1 MSDTTSTASHTDAAA
16 FQQKSPLVGRD
27 AHSRVAPAARRIGLV
42 YRAYR
47 RSIDVVISSISLVVT
62 LPLFLIVSL
71 VIKSTSRG
79 PVFFSQT
86 RIGRGGEPFVIV
98 KFRTML
104 AGTHEEVLGDTAQ
117 YQRYVDN
124 GFKLTE
130 DDPRITPVGRW
141 LRKTSLDELP
151 QLVNVLSGQ
160 MSVVGVRPLVP
171 DELAARS
178 CSDQAAYGLLRPGL
192 TGLWQIAGRSSLDV
206 DNRIELDRRYLDTC
220 SIRTDLRILVLTPA
234 ALFRVTHA
242 H

>member
-1 MSDTTSTASHTDAAA
+1 MSNTTCPASDSEAVSSRQESSLVGRRVGSRDAAA
-16 FQQKSPLVGRD
+16 T
-27 AHSRVAPAARRIGLV
+27 RRIGLV

-47 RSIDVVISSISLVVT
+47 RSIDIVISSISLVVT
-62 LPLFLIVSL
+62 LPLFLFVAL

-86 RIGRGGEPFVIV
+86 RIGRAGEPFVIV

-104 AGTHEEVLGDTAQ
+104 AGTHEEVLGDIAQ
-117 YQRYVDN
+117 RQRYVDN

-160 MSVVGVRPLVP
+160 MSIVGVRPLVP

-178 CSDQAAYGLLRPGL
+178 SSDQAAYGLLRPGL

-206 DNRIELDRRYLDTC
+206 GNRIELDRRYLDTC
-220 SIRTDLRILVLTPA
+220 SIRTDLRILALTPA
-234 ALFRVTHA
+234 ALFRVSHA